1 MTGQARI
8 DAPRL
13 EVPDRELS
21 RARMKVGRAA
31 WAARYYKEFS
41 RDAVI
46 AIAEAVARAGYEK
59 SVQFAEEAVSETG
72 FGVAEHKALK
82 NRLCTHELL
91 DYYRNLDLV
100 TPRVDEARK
109 IIELPKPAG
118 VVFALAPAT
127 NPVATVYYKAM
138 LAILSRNAIVMS
150 PHPAAK
156 AVSAAAAH
164 HLAQAAEAAGAPAG
178 LIQCVEEPSIP
189 LVQDIMSSDRIN
201 VILATGGTAM
211 VRAAYSSGNPAMG
224 VGPGNAVAYIDPSAR
239 VDAAARCLVES
250 KAFDNSVLC
259 TNESVA
265 VTLETNRG
273 NMERALRSAG
283 AHVCNEADTARLR
296 DYLFTGTGFNVDAVG
311 KSAVWIAKQAG
322 LRVSPSTKVLVPVV
336 ASPGQ
341 DDLLFRE
348 KLCPVLTLTAATDFP
363 QALTFAKHTA
373 RRGAGH
379 SAAFHGEDNERLV
392 AFSQGVPVYR
402 VVVNAPCSQGAAG
415 FATHLPPSF
424 TIGTGFAGRSSIG
437 ENLGPQHLVQWTRIA
452 YAKDLPADL
461 AGVDLSGVSAERPA
475 ARTPI
480 AAPGPAG
487 EAVSGDVSRDELRR
501 LILEELRSLKGGE
514 A

>member
-1 MTGQARI
+1 MTEHATF

-13 EVPDRELS
+13 AVPDRELS

-31 WAARYYKEFS
+31 WAARYYKDFS
-41 RDAVI
+41 REAVL
-46 AIAEAVARAGYEK
+46 AIAEAVAKAGHDK
-59 SVQFAEEAVSETG
+59 AAQFADEAVSETG
-72 FGVAEHKALK
+72 FGVVEHKTIK
-82 NRLCTHELL
+82 NKLCTHELL
-91 DYYRNLDLV
+91 DYYRDLDLV
-100 TPRVDEARK
+100 TPRVNEDAK

-138 LAILSRNAIVMS
+138 LAILSRNAIVLS

-156 AVSAAAAH
+156 TVSAAAAR

-178 LIQCVEEPSIP
+178 LIQCVEDPSIP

-224 VGPGNAVAYIDPSAR
+224 VGPGNAVAYIDPSAK

-265 VTLETNRG
+265 LTLDSNRG

-283 AHVCNEADTARLR
+283 AHVCNEADTDRLR
-296 DYLFTGTGFNVDAVG
+296 DYLFTDKGFNLEAIG
-311 KSAVWIAKQAG
+311 KSATWIAERAG
-322 LRVSPSTKVLVPVV
+322 LRVNPSTKVLVPVV
-336 ASPGQ
+336 ATPGQ

-348 KLCPVLTLTAATDFP
+348 KLCPVLTLTAATDFQ

-373 RRGAGH
+373 KRGAGH
-379 SAAFHGEDNERLV
+379 SAAFHGEDNDRLI

-452 YAKDLPADL
+452 YARDLPANL
-461 AGVDLSGVSAERPA
+461 AGIDLSAVSSGRAAPQPA
-475 ARTPI
+475 AP
-480 AAPGPAG
+480 PPEPAH
-487 EAVSGDVSRDELRR
+487 ASGDVNRDELRR